1 MEPSLI
7 FALLISGILLI
18 FAELLLP
25 GGIIGSLGGIAM
37 IAGLVGVYMNYG
49 LVYGTLAALITI
61 FATLAL
67 FFVWFKFFPKTKAGK
82 RLLPENDAQEWRSY
96 DLEYEKLLGQT
107 GSVQN
112 ILRPSGKVLIN
123 GEKYDVV
130 TQGEILKPGTLV
142 KVIEVEGNRIVVE
155 QVES

>member
-7 FALLISGILLI
+7 FALLISGVLLI

-49 LVYGTLAALITI
+49 FFYGSLASLVTIVASGTI
-61 FATLAL
+61 FSL
-67 FFVWFKFFPKTKAGK
+67 WFKYFPKTATGK
-82 RLLPENDAQEWRSY
+82 RLLAANDAQEWRSY
-96 DLEYEKLLGQT
+96 DPEYEKLLGLSGSAQT
-107 GSVQN
+107 
-112 ILRPSGKVLIN
+112 ILRPSGKVLID

-130 TQGEILKPGTLV
+130 TQGEILEAGTPV

-155 QVES
+155 KVES